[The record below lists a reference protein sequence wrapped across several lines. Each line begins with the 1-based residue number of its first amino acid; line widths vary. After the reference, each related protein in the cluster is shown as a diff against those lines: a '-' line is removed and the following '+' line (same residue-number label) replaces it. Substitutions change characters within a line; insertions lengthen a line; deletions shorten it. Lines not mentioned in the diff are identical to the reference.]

1 MRNRFIYNLEKNI
14 RKDSFVFCH
23 CLLFEG
29 RKAGTLVIKTLD
41 FTEATPE
48 EEESHRG
55 AQALGIFAF
64 WCTAKTSAEAKIEH
78 ARDGLLNSSKLHH
91 QGLPPLYA
99 VLLAPAEVII
109 YCTAG
114 WIATP

>member
-1 MRNRFIYNLEKNI
+1 MISQRLPQKR
-14 RKDSFVFCH
+14 R
-23 CLLFEG
+23 
-29 RKAGTLVIKTLD
+29 RVIGEHSTLD
-41 FTEATPE
+41 
-48 EEESHRG
+48 
-55 AQALGIFAF
+55 IFAF
-64 WCTAKTSAEAKIEH
+64 WCIAKTSAEAKIER